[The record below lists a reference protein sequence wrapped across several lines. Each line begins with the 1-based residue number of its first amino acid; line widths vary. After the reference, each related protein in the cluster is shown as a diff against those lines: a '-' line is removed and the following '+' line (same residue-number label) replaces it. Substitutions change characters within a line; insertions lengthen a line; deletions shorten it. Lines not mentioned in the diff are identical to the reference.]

1 MLAVTLSDDARH
13 VVGIAIRIAL
23 ILAIAGILRF
33 LIHRAI
39 GRTTSQMKSRL
50 QAGTFVSTIAGGLS
64 SSSDGSHRVEA
75 RANTIE
81 AMGRS
86 LTTWIVFVM
95 AALLVLGELRIDL
108 APLLA
113 GAGVAGIAIGFGA
126 QSLVRD
132 VLAGFFVLV
141 EDQYGVG
148 DIIDAGPAS
157 GTVERISLRSTQLR
171 DLAGT
176 VWHIPNGTIQRVGNK
191 SQNWARAIVE
201 VTVSHSADVR
211 QARALMAHVAATMAT
226 EDDWAPAMRV
236 GGVADDQGISALT
249 PTGVTL
255 RLVVD
260 TEPKS
265 QWSVERE
272 LRLRIKEA
280 FDEAGVPFEVHQ
292 PPRPMP

>member
-1 MLAVTLSDDARH
+1 MLALDLSDGARH
-13 VVGIAIRIAL
+13 AIEVAVRVVVIIAVA
-23 ILAIAGILRF
+23 AVLRM

-39 GRTTSQMKSRL
+39 ERTTRQMATRL
-50 QAGTFVSTIAGGLS
+50 RGAIASTISGALS
-64 SSSDGSHRVEA
+64 ATDSTNRGEA

-81 AMGRS
+81 AMSKS
-86 LTTWIVFVM
+86 LATWTIFVV
-95 AALLVLGELRIDL
+95 ALLMVLGELDINL

-113 GAGVAGIAIGFGA
+113 GAGIAGIAIGFGA
-126 QSLVRD
+126 QNLVRD

-148 DIIDAGPAS
+148 DVIDAGPAT

-176 VWHIPNGTIQRVGNK
+176 VWHIPNGTILRVGNK

-201 VTVSHSADVR
+201 IVVPYSAD
-211 QARALMAHVAATMAT
+211 ARKARGIMAEVAAGMAT
-226 EDDWAPAMRV
+226 EDEWQAAMRV
-236 GGVADDQGISALT
+236 GGVADDQGISAMSAV
-249 PTGVTL
+249 GMTL

-265 QWSVERE
+265 QWGVERE
-272 LRLRIKEA
+272 LRLRVKEA
-280 FDEAGVPFEVHQ
+280 FDVAGIPLEVHQ
-292 PPRPMP
+292 PPPAVP